1 VKWSDVHKNPLYT
14 NDAVARAVRR
24 KKRPPQWRQIG
35 EAAYKSVD
43 GGPRLMRSVMF
54 ARSCHGHALHPTQKP
69 VEVVAPLVEY
79 SCPKDGTVLDPF
91 MGSGSTGIAALQKG
105 RKFIGIEIRQK
116 YFDIAR
122 RRIEQAQS
130 ETRAR

>member
-1 VKWSDVHKNPLYT
+1 
-14 NDAVARAVRR
+14 
-24 KKRPPQWRQIG
+24 
-35 EAAYKSVD
+35 
-43 GGPRLMRSVMF
+43 MF